1 MSGLWLSAEQV
12 SALEMAWKVILK
24 PFFQMFSTIL
34 TPSGYPPTGKGLGA
48 LICVWNM
55 PNDFGYQMYVT
66 YELTHVSAK
75 LVRYRA
81 FEMDLLTWKQVHEA
95 KDEDQTQETRKAGKQ
110 RTEAA
115 QHASRETG
123 QKEGRAWE
131 AGKQDGREASKQE
144 TAKEGSREAGKG
156 KQGSREAGKQG
167 SREVEQRG

>member
-1 MSGLWLSAEQV
+1 MAKTNLS
-12 SALEMAWKVILK
+12 KV
-24 PFFQMFSTIL
+24 PGSTKNEIL
-34 TPSGYPPTGKGLGA
+34 TPSGHPPTGKGLGA
-48 LICVWNM
+48 LSCVLNM
-55 PNDFGYQMYVT
+55 PNDLGYQMHLAYALAYVR
-66 YELTHVSAK
+66 AK
-75 LVRYRA
+75 LVRDHT